1 MPAGNSTAGFVLNNR
16 KCLGHETA
24 LNQMANLYL
33 SMLSI
38 TVNQEEEYWC
48 CHSQSTVAE
57 SRGFAHFCRTLF
69 LNKGRQNPSIYRQKL
84 LQQKFTILLV
94 LEKFTILLVL
104 EVNCPILQNSKFPK
118 FYLNYS
124 GACTKVG
131 AHCGI
136 ADEPKNAPTWIAN
149 EKLAKLYWRT
159 LGDQWFYYCAFS
171 FWAVLSEDSR
181 LRLQAKR

>member
-1 MPAGNSTAGFVLNNR
+1 
-16 KCLGHETA
+16 
-24 LNQMANLYL
+24 
-33 SMLSI
+33 MLSI
-38 TVNQEEEYWC
+38 TVNQEEEEYWC

-57 SRGFAHFCRTLF
+57 SRPQGLCSF
-69 LNKGRQNPSIYRQKL
+69 LQDFVSEQRQAKPIYLQAKL
-84 LQQKFTILLV
+84 LQQKFTILLF
-94 LEKFTILLVL
+94 LEKLTILLVL

-131 AHCGI
+131 AHYGI